1 MGGQSYKRL
10 FTDHLCPEICIV
22 CISVK
27 PLSEKLF
34 NKNCMKLYQNL
45 IIIIIVNIIIII
57 IIIIEMILFKYILKV
72 FVVLFV
78 KTYTPFF

>member
-27 PLSEKLF
+27 PLSEKLLT
-34 NKNCMKLYQNL
+34 KIVWNCIKIWLLLSLL
-45 IIIIIVNIIIII
+45 ILLLLSSLLKWFYSNI
-57 IIIIEMILFKYILKV
+57 F
-72 FVVLFV
+72 
-78 KTYTPFF
+78 